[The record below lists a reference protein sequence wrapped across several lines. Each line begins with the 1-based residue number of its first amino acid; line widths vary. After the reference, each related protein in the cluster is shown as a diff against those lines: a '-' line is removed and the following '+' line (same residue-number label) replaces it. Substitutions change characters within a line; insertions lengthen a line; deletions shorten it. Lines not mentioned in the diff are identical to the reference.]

1 MRRVLLISFM
11 CLALHAHP
19 ALSAQQP
26 DDIFRPLPAAT
37 QKEFDRQRAYVSSL
51 VAKHLPAKKLTQTKA
66 DFEILQSLVDL
77 RVVPKDKT
85 WELQALGV
93 VFSDALAG
101 TIPGLAWAEVTD
113 KYGTDPTLRYNAT
126 SVQVNALDMI
136 AKRVRNGDKV
146 DIAALAAW
154 VERSVS
160 EE

>member
-1 MRRVLLISFM
+1 M
-11 CLALHAHP
+11 CLALQAHP

-26 DDIFRPLPAAT
+26 EDVFRPLPAET
-37 QKEFDRQRAYVSSL
+37 QKEFDRQRAYVASL
-51 VAKHLPAKKLTQTKA
+51 VAKHLPGKKLTRTKA

-85 WELQALGV
+85 WELQALGI

-101 TIPGLAWAEVTD
+101 TIPGLAWVEVTD
-113 KYGTDPTLRYNAT
+113 KYGTDPTLRYNET
-126 SVQVNALDMI
+126 SVKVNALNMI
-136 AKRVRNGDKV
+136 SKRVRNGEKV

-154 VERSVS
+154 VERSVT